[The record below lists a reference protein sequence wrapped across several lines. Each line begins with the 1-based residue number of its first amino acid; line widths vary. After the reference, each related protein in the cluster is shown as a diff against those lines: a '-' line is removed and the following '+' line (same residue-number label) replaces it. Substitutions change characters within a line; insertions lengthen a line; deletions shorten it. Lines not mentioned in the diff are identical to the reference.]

1 MENFEVKLIEVI
13 SFNKEFNIHPTEVAK
28 GDFNYWIELS
38 TLLNI
43 DLQEENEINASFA
56 E

>member
-1 MENFEVKLIEVI
+1 MVNFEVKLLEVI

-28 GDFNYWIELS
+28 GDFKYWTELS
-38 TLLNI
+38 TLLGI
-43 DLQEENEINASFA
+43 DLQSESEINASFD